1 MRILVVEDE
10 KKIAVSIGKALKE
23 AGYLPDLVHDG
34 EEAWFRAETEDYD
47 GIVLDLGLPKLDG
60 LTVLRRLR
68 DAGTQSPILILS
80 ARSAW
85 RERVAG
91 IDAGADDY
99 LAKPFYVEELVAR
112 LGAILR
118 RSNGVATPLL
128 CARDLTIDTRRM
140 LVSRAD
146 KPITLT
152 SLEYRMLRYLVTHK
166 GRIVPQTELQDH
178 VYASEAVPDSNALE
192 VLMNRL
198 RKKVGADMVMT
209 RRGLGYIVEDAA

>member
-10 KKIAVSIGKALKE
+10 KKIASSIGRALKDS
-23 AGYLPDLVHDG
+23 GYLPDLVHDG
-34 EEAWFRAETEDYD
+34 EEAWFRAGTEDYD
-47 GIVLDLGLPKLDG
+47 AIVLDLGLPKLDG
-60 LTVLRRLR
+60 LTVLKRLR
-68 DAGTQSPILILS
+68 EAGTQVPVLILS

-112 LGAILR
+112 LSAILR
-118 RSNGVATPLL
+118 RGSGAATPVLS
-128 CARDLTIDTRRM
+128 ARDLKIDTRRM
-140 LVSRAD
+140 LVTRAE

-152 SLEYRMLRYLVTHK
+152 SLEYRMMRYLVTNK

-198 RKKVGADMVMT
+198 RKKVGSDMVVT
-209 RRGLGYIVEDAA
+209 RRGLGYIVEDVA